1 MPCKFPELK
10 DIPQQ
15 RIEALHNQF
24 VASAKAVIAGHKINP
39 EFKIGNMICHI
50 TWYPLTPNPKDILET
65 QRRDSLCNDLCGDVQ
80 IRGAYHYFAKK
91 FYQDT
96 GIDTAFMDNEDDK
109 KILREGVVDFYTF
122 SYYISNCVTVSDD
135 TEQVKG
141 NMMGGAKNPYLK
153 ASDWSRQIDPDG
165 LRWTSNKIVSRYPGT
180 PIMVVENG
188 FGAFDKVETDGSI
201 HDVETD

>member
-1 MPCKFPELK
+1 MLGTTFENKGAR
-10 DIPQQ
+10 Q
-15 RIEALHNQF
+15 RIRTDLYRVQTSQESPAFRREERQ
-24 VASAKAVIAGHKINP
+24 G
-39 EFKIGNMICHI
+39 
-50 TWYPLTPNPKDILET
+50 
-65 QRRDSLCNDLCGDVQ
+65 QRGRQKN
-80 IRGAYHYFAKK
+80 
-91 FYQDT
+91 
-96 GIDTAFMDNEDDK
+96 
-109 KILREGVVDFYTF
+109 LRESVAYFYTF
-122 SYYISNCVTVSDD
+122 SYYMSNCVTVADD
-135 TEQVKG
+135 AEQVKG